1 MNVLNTY
8 NEFDSNH
15 IDLNI
20 DHYGAEACDS
30 GYSFGPS
37 TRDNYVLHFIISGQ
51 GDLRVDGKSVS
62 LGTGDLFL
70 LPKNHVSFYQAD
82 RKEPWTYLW
91 IGFSGSRADSLL
103 QQTSLMT
110 DYYAHS
116 SLDSAILKQLLELFD
131 SDDRSLTT
139 INELRLLAQLYQ
151 LLASLLE
158 EFPPINQDDGQ
169 QIENYNRQVL
179 KIIHSQYD
187 QPLKVSEI
195 AKKLN
200 LNRSYLYK
208 IFKERTGYSIK
219 EYLLKVRMEKGASL
233 LKKTNLT
240 ITEIAHSVGFTDVL
254 AFSKVFKKYFKKN
267 PSCFRKEQLKKLV
280 NPPKE

>member
-1 MNVLNTY
+1 M
-8 NEFDSNH
+8 
-15 IDLNI
+15 
-20 DHYGAEACDS
+20 
-30 GYSFGPS
+30 SFI
-37 TRDNYVLHFIISGQ
+37 FIISGQ
-51 GDLRVDGKSVS
+51 GNLRIDGKSAS

-158 EFPPINQDDGQ
+158 EFPQINQDAGQ

-233 LKKTNLT
+233 LKKPNLT

-254 AFSKVFKKYFKKN
+254 AFSKVFKKYFKRN
-267 PSCFRKEQLKKLV
+267 PSYFRKEQLKKLA